1 LPAFAA
7 QLAKD
12 GGLLLKP
19 SACAKWPLVLGKRLW
34 PVLLSRWQRQAL
46 AEAVP
51 SSAKR
56 EKIKRLRAELKR
68 VKQERDS
75 LKVVTIFA

>member
-1 LPAFAA
+1 M
-7 QLAKD
+7 
-12 GGLLLKP
+12 
-19 SACAKWPLVLGKRLW
+19 
-34 PVLLSRWQRQAL
+34 LLSRWQRQVL

-51 SSAKR
+51 SSAERK
-56 EKIKRLRAELKR
+56 KIKRLRAELKR